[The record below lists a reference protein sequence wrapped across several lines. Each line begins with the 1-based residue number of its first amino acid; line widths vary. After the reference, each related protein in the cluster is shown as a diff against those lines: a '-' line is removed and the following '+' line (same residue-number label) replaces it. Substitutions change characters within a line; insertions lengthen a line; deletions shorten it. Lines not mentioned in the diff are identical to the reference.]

1 MAKKGFKTGF
11 SIQGFDAAHYRQTQE
26 YLRAIDAIYQQA
38 INDFAMLGDRIT
50 VDPNKPFSLSDYPSA
65 NAKAQQIVNNL
76 ANRMQAIVTNGSKR
90 EWLYACKKNDE
101 FLNHI
106 LNTSRVPKKL
116 LQKYQDRNLDALD
129 SFQKRKVD
137 GLDLSKRI
145 WRYADQ
151 FKTQMELGLDIGL
164 GDGKSAQVLSKE
176 LREFLVDPNKLFRR
190 VRDKHGNLVL
200 SKNAKAFNP
209 GQGKYRSSYKNA
221 MRLTRSEINMAY
233 READHLR
240 WQKLDFVVGFEVKV
254 SNKHEA
260 FLVEWEKSN
269 PGKVEICDQ
278 LKGRYPKSFIFKGWH
293 PQCMCYAIP
302 ILMDADEYNTDELN
316 ELRAALRGEEYK
328 KFTSRN
334 TVTDMPK
341 GFNDWVASNTERSQG
356 WKSQPYFVRDNFKG
370 GVLDGGIVTARK
382 INPPVTVSKKQEPNE
397 TLQASPLMPS
407 QFAPKSEYLRGENY
421 IFDKK
426 FFNLLDPNK
435 PLKLEITTKGG
446 AYFSVGRVHLSNS
459 KRNENSAWH
468 KKAVVYHEYGHAID
482 WQRGLKLSPA
492 LTTLR
497 GKQISWL
504 RQKDTYTVWNRQYD
518 YTLGKYVNVKLTTKM
533 SRVAYIDHKLKDL
546 ASKVIHMKAETFTKI
561 GISKWDVIEQIG
573 STRDTIKSLVISYGD
588 GHSTRYFKT
597 FGMKEAEYL
606 AHAFENTFLG
616 NAVFKKYMPNIY
628 EEMIEYIRALE

>member
-1 MAKKGFKTGF
+1 MAKKSFKTGF

-26 YLRAIDAIYQQA
+26 YLTAIDAIYQQA

-50 VDPNKPFSLSDYPSA
+50 IDPNNPFSLSDYPSA

-76 ANRMQAIVTNGSKR
+76 ATRMQAVVINGSKR

-106 LNTSRVPKKL
+106 LNTSKISKKL

-129 SFQKRKVD
+129 AFQKRKVD

-164 GDGKSAQVLSKE
+164 GEGKSAQVLSKE
-176 LREFLVDPNKLFRR
+176 LRGYLVDPDKLFRR

-254 SNKHEA
+254 SNKHES

-278 LKGRYPKSFIFKGWH
+278 LKGRYPKTFIFKGWH
-293 PQCMCYAIP
+293 PQCMCYAVP

-316 ELRAALRGEEYK
+316 ELRAAVRGEEYK

-334 TVTDMPK
+334 TVTEMPR
-341 GFNDWVASNTERSQG
+341 GFNDWVLSNAERSQG

-370 GVLDGGIVTARK
+370 GVLVGGFVKPMK
-382 INPPVTVSKKQEPNE
+382 IAPPVSVSSNQPKEDIQVSAMMPN
-397 TLQASPLMPS
+397 
-407 QFAPKSEYLRGENY
+407 QFTPKSEYLLGENY
-421 IFDKK
+421 SFDKK

-435 PLKLEITTKGG
+435 PIRLTISPKGEG

-482 WQRGLKLSPA
+482 WQRGLKLSPDLA
-492 LTTLR
+492 NLR
-497 GKQISWL
+497 AKQITWL
-504 RQKDTYTVWNRQYD
+504 RQKDTFTVWNRQYD
-518 YTLGKYVNVKLTTKM
+518 YATSKYVNAKLTTKM

-546 ASKVIHMKAETFTKI
+546 SSKIYHMKAETFTKM
-561 GISKWDVIEQIG
+561 GITKWDVLEQIG
-573 STRDTIKSLVISYGD
+573 STRDTIKSLVVSYGD
-588 GHSTRYFKT
+588 GHTTRYFKT
-597 FGMKEAEYL
+597 VGMKEAEYL
-606 AHAFENTFLG
+606 AHAFENAFLG
-616 NAVFKKYMPNIY
+616 NVVFKKYMPSIY
-628 EEMIEYIRALE
+628 EEMIEFIRTLK